1 MAGTQSTLFETN
13 RDQLTPTP
21 SFPRLARR
29 TDPETSHR
37 AAREMETSGKRE
49 TDEAFALR
57 MVARYPN
64 STASE
69 LEALLGCRDGTVR
82 KRLSSLEKKDRV
94 FSHLHPNMRK
104 CGQTG
109 RPAKRWRVVQP

>member
-1 MAGTQSTLFETN
+1 MAGTQSSLFDIHRN
-13 RDQLTPTP
+13 QLTPTP
-21 SFPRLARR
+21 SFPRLARS

-37 AAREMETSGKRE
+37 AARQMETSGQRE
-49 TDEAFALR
+49 TDEEFAFR

-94 FSHLHPNMRK
+94 FSHWTPNMRK

-109 RPAKRWRVVQP
+109 RRAKRWRVVQP

>member
-1 MAGTQSTLFETN
+1 MAGTQLSLIEIH
-13 RDQLTPTP
+13 RDELTPTP

-69 LEALLGCRDGTVR
+69 LEALLGCRDGKVR
-82 KRLSSLEKKDRV
+82 KRLAQLRRLGFIIRGAMKICP
-94 FSHLHPNMRK
+94 H
-104 CGQTG
+104 T
-109 RPAKRWRVVQP
+109 KRRCHTWEPVQ

>member
-1 MAGTQSTLFETN
+1 MAGTQLSLIEIH
-13 RDQLTPTP
+13 RDELTPTP

-82 KRLSSLEKKDRV
+82 KRLSSLADKNLAYG
-94 FSHLHPNMRK
+94 HLHPNMRK